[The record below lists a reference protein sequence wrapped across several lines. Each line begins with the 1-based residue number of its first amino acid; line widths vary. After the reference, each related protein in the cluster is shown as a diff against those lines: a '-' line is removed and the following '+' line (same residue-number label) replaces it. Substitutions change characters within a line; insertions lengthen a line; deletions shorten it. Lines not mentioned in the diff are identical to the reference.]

1 MEELEQGAV
10 VFGAGVVGD
19 AQLIAAAV
27 EDGHLAVLFDEFRV
41 GGVDFI
47 DVGILARERT
57 VVVVGEENRTQAF
70 LPVDEIFGTRDA
82 CVVVPCAG
90 LFILELVDVCHVEI
104 AVLREVVKRRA
115 ADVFF
120 VAVNRLFKKLPMDE
134 IGGFEEKEREGNEAF
149 VVCLEQHDMAFAVE
163 GDRRV
168 EDMSMWIMENWRGV
182 APMEEIFGDG
192 HVDGVRRP
200 CSVVSD
206 IGAVAV
212 AFAVGDVGE
221 DEIMPVQNMGQFAVG
236 FIVDDD
242 GVIGLAFRLRA
253 VDGRDVEEA
262 DVSSFKGERRRF
274 ADVAFEMT
282 DMMPDGSIH
291 DDDSKILEL
300 KWMVMGCSHS
310 PSCICGIW
318 TIIERQVAFARK
330 MLSL

>member
-1 MEELEQGAV
+1 MQFSAIEKQMEELEQGAV

-27 EDGHLAVLFDEFRV
+27 EDGHLAVLFNELRV

-47 DVGILARERT
+47 DVGMLARERT
-57 VVVVGEENRTQAF
+57 VVVVGEENWTRAF

-104 AVLREVVKRRA
+104 AVLREVVERRA
-115 ADVFF
+115 ADILF
-120 VAVNRLFKKLPMDE
+120 VAVNWLFKERPMDE
-134 IGGFEEKEREGNEAF
+134 IGGFEKTECKGNEAF
-149 VVCLEQHDMAFAVE
+149 IVCLEQHDIPFPIE
-163 GDRRV
+163 GDCRV
-168 EDMSMWIMENWRGV
+168 EDMSMWIMENWRGF
-182 APMEEIFGDG
+182 APVDEIFGDG

-206 IGAVAV
+206 VGAVAV

-221 DEIMPVQNMGQFAVG
+221 DEIMSVQNMGQFVVG

-242 GVIGLAFRLRA
+242 GVIRPAFRLRA
-253 VDGRDVEEA
+253 IDGRDVEEA
-262 DVSSFKGERRRF
+262 DVASFKGERRRF

-291 DDDSKILEL
+291 DDDSMISGG

-310 PSCICGIW
+310 PSYICGIW
-318 TIIERQVAFARK
+318 TIIE
-330 MLSL
+330 

>member
-10 VFGAGVVGD
+10 VFGACVVGD

-70 LPVDEIFGTRDA
+70 LPVDEIFGARDA

-104 AVLREVVKRRA
+104 AVLREVVERRA
-115 ADVFF
+115 ADILF
-120 VAVNRLFKKLPMDE
+120 VAVNRPFKKRPMDE
-134 IGGFEEKEREGNEAF
+134 IGGFKKTEREGNEAF

-168 EDMSMWIMENWRGV
+168 EDMTMRIMEDRRGF
-182 APMEEIFGDG
+182 APVDEIFGDG

-206 IGAVAV
+206 VGAVAV

-221 DEIMPVQNMGQFAVG
+221 DEIMSVQNMGQFVVG

-253 VDGRDVEEA
+253 VNGRDVEEA

-291 DDDSKILEL
+291 DDDSMISGLG
-300 KWMVMGCSHS
+300 WMAMGCSHS
-310 PSCICGIW
+310 QSFI
-318 TIIERQVAFARK
+318 
-330 MLSL
+330 

>member
-10 VFGAGVVGD
+10 VFGACVVGD
-19 AQLIAAAV
+19 AQLVAAAV
-27 EDGHLAVLFDEFRV
+27 EDGHLAVLFDELRI

-47 DVGILARERT
+47 DVGMLARERT
-57 VVVVGEENRTQAF
+57 MVVVGEENRTQAF

-82 CVVVPCAG
+82 CVVVPCAS
-90 LFILELVDVCHVEI
+90 LFILELVDVGHVEI
-104 AVLREVVKRRA
+104 AVLREVVERRA
-115 ADVFF
+115 ADVLF
-120 VAVNRLFKKLPMDE
+120 VAVNRSFKKRPMDE
-134 IGGFEEKEREGNEAF
+134 IGGFEKTECKGNEAF
-149 VVCLEQHDMAFAVE
+149 VVGLEQHDMAFAIE

-168 EDMSMWIMENWRGV
+168 EDMAVRIMEYRRGF
-182 APMEEIFGDG
+182 APVDEIFGDG

-206 IGAVAV
+206 VGAVAV

-221 DEIMPVQNMGQFAVG
+221 DEIMPVQNMGQFMVG

-242 GVIGLAFRLRA
+242 GVIGPAFRLRA
-253 VDGRDVEEA
+253 IDGRDVEEA

-291 DDDSKILEL
+291 DDDSMISGR
-300 KWMVMGCSHS
+300 KWMAMGCSHS
-310 PSCICGIW
+310 PSYICGIW
-318 TIIERQVAFARK
+318 TIIE
-330 MLSL
+330 